1 MLDADEAYSLFAETF
16 PELAKSDT
24 ITRPGADKGKIL
36 IRVIGKMPAGKKWKH
51 NPKDPPYFEFLS
63 TGNQGVV
70 AGIHTSGQPYGLQRG
85 SGIIELTVE
94 QLDAICRTWTGT
106 GLDLETEQPKPE
118 QASKKVYTSANGD
131 GLREAVEAYWTPLE
145 VFKYHGWASDT
156 VGDRQSEFWR
166 LKKNGGLLVE
176 KDGDGWCMAG
186 QTGVGGGPFQAWQ
199 YCKTGD
205 PKTPKGHDFYNLL
218 VEMARAAGIE
228 IPERKHQAEQPE
240 QPTGE
245 DPKKPDK
252 SEKTPSPDQAELERR
267 WCEVAPKTMYGLGE
281 WRRYTGG
288 IWEETPADAIKRE
301 IKSIVFQARPEG
313 IRPTDSMI
321 RSVMELAR
329 LEVVEP
335 DDSLWDASTDRI
347 VCKNGTFYIPT
358 MALEE
363 HSPGDYATFR
373 LEFDYDPEATA
384 PTWQYFLASTV
395 PDVQDFLQEFA
406 GYCLTTDTQHE
417 LALWLVGKY
426 GSGKSTLIEGIQT
439 MLGKRV
445 VTLGL
450 ANIEQSRFSLG
461 NLAGKTLAVATE
473 QPAIYMQATHIL
485 NAIISGEILE
495 VERKFRDPVNMRPYA
510 KIIWAMND
518 MPRVP
523 DAANGLF
530 RRVKVIKFPPIP
542 EKDRDPRIKE
552 AIKTEG
558 AGILNWAL
566 EGLRRLRAR
575 GRFEI
580 PECVKS
586 ATADFQRHNDIPA
599 LFVEECCLTGPDY
612 KTQANTLY
620 QTYKKWCEDSGHKPM
635 SSTSLAGEWERLS
648 FEKYSANGRHYY
660 RGVGVLLEG
669 EKVAG

>member
-1 MLDADEAYSLFAETF
+1 M
-16 PELAKSDT
+16 
-24 ITRPGADKGKIL
+24 
-36 IRVIGKMPAGKKWKH
+36 
-51 NPKDPPYFEFLS
+51 
-63 TGNQGVV
+63 
-70 AGIHTSGQPYGLQRG
+70 
-85 SGIIELTVE
+85 
-94 QLDAICRTWTGT
+94 
-106 GLDLETEQPKPE
+106 
-118 QASKKVYTSANGD
+118 
-131 GLREAVEAYWTPLE
+131 
-145 VFKYHGWASDT
+145 
-156 VGDRQSEFWR
+156 
-166 LKKNGGLLVE
+166 
-176 KDGDGWCMAG
+176 
-186 QTGVGGGPFQAWQ
+186 
-199 YCKTGD
+199 
-205 PKTPKGHDFYNLL
+205 
-218 VEMARAAGIE
+218 
-228 IPERKHQAEQPE
+228 
-240 QPTGE
+240 
-245 DPKKPDK
+245 
-252 SEKTPSPDQAELERR
+252 
-267 WCEVAPKTMYGLGE
+267 
-281 WRRYTGG
+281 
-288 IWEETPADAIKRE
+288 
-301 IKSIVFQARPEG
+301 
-313 IRPTDSMI
+313 
-321 RSVMELAR
+321 
-329 LEVVEP
+329 
-335 DDSLWDASTDRI
+335 
-347 VCKNGTFYIPT
+347 
-358 MALEE
+358 
-363 HSPGDYATFR
+363 
-373 LEFDYDPEATA
+373 
-384 PTWQYFLASTV
+384 
-395 PDVQDFLQEFA
+395 QDFLQEFA

-510 KIIWAMND
+510 KVIWAMND

-575 GRFEI
+575 GCFEI

-599 LFVEECCLTGPDY
+599 LFAEECCLIGPDY

-635 SSTSLAGEWERLS
+635 SSTSLASEWERLG
-648 FEKYSANGRHYY
+648 FEKYAASWPALLSRCGAAAGKRKSSGLGQLS
-660 RGVGVLLEG
+660 RGCRGLPI
-669 EKVAG
+669 